1 MEMDGSLMGWMLASH
16 RDRQV
21 YSCISLCWSLP
32 QEAGV
37 SLNTEG
43 FEGRSCVRSL
53 SVNSA
58 WPSHASLMH
67 SEKDKPCTHSLLQPK
82 IQKMTRKHK

>member
-1 MEMDGSLMGWMLASH
+1 MEMDRSLTGWMLAAH
-16 RDRQV
+16 RDRQG

-37 SLNTEG
+37 SLSAEG
-43 FEGRSCVRSL
+43 FEGRSCVRLLCVS
-53 SVNSA
+53 SA

-67 SEKDKPCTHSLLQPK
+67 SE
-82 IQKMTRKHK
+82 